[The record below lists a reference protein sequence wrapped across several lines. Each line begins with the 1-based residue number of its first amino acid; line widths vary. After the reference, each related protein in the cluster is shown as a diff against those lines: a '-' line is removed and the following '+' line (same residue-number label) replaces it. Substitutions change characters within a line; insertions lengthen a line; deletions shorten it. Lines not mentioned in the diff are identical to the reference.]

1 VETASDEPRLS
12 RPRLQLF
19 VVAAL
24 LIAGLLGMHALVGG
38 PTAAAASMTS
48 SGHAS
53 LSSHGMIGAPTAAP
67 VLTASGAHGT
77 VHGSGGCAD
86 AMSGGGGCTCVS
98 VPTGKSV
105 PALPAPVAASLPGLV
120 PAPEPTPPTQTP
132 RRLALTH
139 LELSIHRT

>member
-1 VETASDEPRLS
+1 METASDEPRLS

-24 LIAGLLGMHALVGG
+24 LIACLLGMHALVGG

-86 AMSGGGGCTCVS
+86 AMSAFGVVQAEVVVGGSGVGTAC
-98 VPTGKSV
+98 
-105 PALPAPVAASLPGLV
+105 PATAEGY
-120 PAPEPTPPTQTP
+120 
-132 RRLALTH
+132 RLDSGNCDKFFGH
-139 LELSIHRT
+139 LAYQGIG

>member
-1 VETASDEPRLS
+1 METASDEPRLS

-86 AMSGGGGCTCVS
+86 AMSAFGVVQAEVVVGGSGVGTAC
-98 VPTGKSV
+98 
-105 PALPAPVAASLPGLV
+105 PATAEGYRRGLP
-120 PAPEPTPPTQTP
+120 P
-132 RRLALTH
+132 RFR
-139 LELSIHRT
+139 EL